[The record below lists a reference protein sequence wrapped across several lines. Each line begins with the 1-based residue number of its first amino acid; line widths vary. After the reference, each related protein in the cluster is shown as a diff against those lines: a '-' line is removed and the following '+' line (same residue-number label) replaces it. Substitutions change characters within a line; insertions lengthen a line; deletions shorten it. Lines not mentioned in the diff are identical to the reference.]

1 MDGVSNLEL
10 AHDEAL
16 PRTKR
21 MVVRTDEHQAHNARS
36 RAVMRTA
43 DRQLWRR
50 QHRHAVA
57 TLRMLFTLE
66 LQLARDARR
75 TRKAGSHAL

>member
-36 RAVMRTA
+36 GAVVRTPIGSYG
-43 DRQLWRR
+43 
-50 QHRHAVA
+50 VA
-57 TLRMLFTLE
+57 SI
-66 LQLARDARR
+66 D
-75 TRKAGSHAL
+75 TR